1 MTRGFVEEVFSMST
15 KKTTWIVV
23 TGLDGSGKTTLVN
36 NLQSWLTEKGFS
48 VKRDRFPHDVYLNK
62 TLLNKSK
69 DSYTDR
75 LLFALDNRI
84 FGMEI
89 REMIERNQYDFII
102 TQRGFL
108 DSFVHGAVQGYSY
121 SWVAEIN
128 HIEDMPQ
135 CDVMIHMVAQAKVAY
150 ARICNDPDA
159 DKFEYPAYIGK
170 QERETRRA
178 YAEVKSGDNPD
189 LSHFAKAQ
197 NFYIDTTEMT
207 MDEVFAVAKRKL
219 ESMNLF

>member
-1 MTRGFVEEVFSMST
+1 MST

-84 FGMEI
+84 FGTEI
-89 REMIERNQYDFII
+89 REMVERNDYDFII

-189 LSHFAKAQ
+189 LSHFANAK

-207 MDEVFAVAKRKL
+207 MDEVFEIAKRKL

>member
-1 MTRGFVEEVFSMST
+1 
-15 KKTTWIVV
+15 
-23 TGLDGSGKTTLVN
+23 
-36 NLQSWLTEKGFS
+36 
-48 VKRDRFPHDVYLNK
+48 
-62 TLLNKSK
+62 
-69 DSYTDR
+69 
-75 LLFALDNRI
+75 
-84 FGMEI
+84 
-89 REMIERNQYDFII
+89 MIERNDYDFII

-189 LSHFAKAQ
+189 LSHFANAK

-207 MDEVFAVAKRKL
+207 MDEVFEIAKRKL